1 MINLYP
7 ILVSYKDEKYLDFQS
22 ALIPNVNKSTF
33 IGVRTPVLKNIA
45 ISLNKQDALEFISN
59 LPHHYFDENQVH
71 AFIIS
76 NEKNFE
82 ESITHL
88 ENFLPFIDNWA
99 TCDQTS
105 PISFKNN
112 KEKLLPYIKKWLKSS
127 HVYTK
132 RFAII
137 TLMRHYLG
145 VDFKPLYVE
154 MVLNSIETPSDY
166 YVDMAVAWFMQNA
179 LLKQWDYS
187 INIIKNKILPKWIH
201 NKSIQKSIESLRLS
215 NKQKEILK
223 SLKI

>member
-7 ILVSYKDEKYLDFQS
+7 ILISYKDEKYLEFQS

-33 IGVRTPVLKNIA
+33 IGVRTPVLKKIA
-45 ISLNKQDALEFISN
+45 ISLNKQDALEFINN

-82 ESITHL
+82 ESITLL

-105 PISFKNN
+105 PIS
-112 KEKLLPYIKKWLKSS
+112 YIKKWLKSS

-145 VDFKPLYVE
+145 VDFKPLYAE
-154 MVLNSIETPSDY
+154 MVINSIETTSDY

-215 NKQKEILK
+215 YKQKEILK